1 VEGGKTGTMMEWLEH
16 TFAKY
21 PELAV
26 YLALGVGYWV
36 GGLKFRGFSLGGA
49 TGSLL
54 AGILIGAFVKV
65 PVAGMAKS
73 VLFLLFMFGIGY
85 SVGPKFFKA
94 MKGQGWRFGAIGAF
108 VPVVGLATAFVVAK
122 MLHLDLGFSGGLVSG
137 ALTESP
143 AIGTASEAIQ
153 ALTTIPDDVKHKLI
167 SHVAVADALCYVFG
181 AFGVIYVCG
190 TLGPKLLRID
200 LQAEAE
206 KVEKEYGVVRTKAGI
221 ASAWQPFEVRAYRLE
236 ATARVVGKTVAEAE
250 KATPDFRLF
259 VQRIRR
265 GNELLTPK
273 PDTVLQAG
281 DLVAVSGRRE
291 VLVNVLGD
299 KAAEVDDREL
309 LDIPIA
315 SYDVFVS
322 SKEFSGHTLEDIARD
337 DAVRSVFLRKIT
349 RGTEGV
355 PIGTRTVIERGD
367 VVSLVGPEPAVER
380 AAKLIGSI
388 VRPLDTTDF
397 VAVGLAIFIGALIGA
412 TLFLPVGTTKIF
424 LGTSVGTLLAG
435 VVTGYI
441 RSVRP
446 LFGLVPD
453 AAVAFMQ
460 SIGLSGFVAMV
471 GLGAGPEFIPAV
483 REAGVG
489 LLIGGMFVTLVP
501 QIAGLYFGRYVLKAS
516 PLLILGAL
524 AGAQTFTPGLAAV
537 QEKSGSPIA
546 VLGYTG
552 AVPVGHVLLTTWGS
566 VIVLLMSR

>member
-1 VEGGKTGTMMEWLEH
+1 MMDWLGH
-16 TFAKY
+16 MFGKY

-26 YLALGVGYWV
+26 YLALGLGYWI
-36 GGLKFRGFSLGGA
+36 GGFKFRGFSLGGA

-54 AGILIGAFVKV
+54 AGILIGAIVNV

-94 MKGQGWRFGAIGAF
+94 MKDQGWRFGVIGAF

-122 MLHLDLGFSGGLVSG
+122 VLKLDLGFSGGLVSG

-143 AIGTASEAIQ
+143 AIGTASEAIN
-153 ALTTIPDDVKHKLI
+153 ALTTIPDDMKHKLV

-190 TLGPKLLRID
+190 TLGPKLLKID

-206 KVEKEYGVVRTKAGI
+206 KVEEEYGVVRTKAGI
-221 ASAWQPFEVRAYRLE
+221 TSAWQRFEVRAYRLE
-236 ATARVVGKTVAEAE
+236 ANGRVVGKTVAEAE
-250 KATPDFRLF
+250 KAASDKRLF

-265 GNELLTPK
+265 GGELLWPE

-291 VLVNVLGD
+291 VLVSVLGERGT
-299 KAAEVDDREL
+299 EVDDREL

-322 SKEFSGHTLEDIARD
+322 SKELSGRPLEEIARD
-337 DAVRSVFLRKIT
+337 DVVHSVFLRKIT
-349 RGTEGV
+349 RGTEEV

-367 VVSLVGPEPAVER
+367 VISLVGPEPAVER
-380 AAKLIGSI
+380 AAKLVGTI
-388 VRPLDTTDF
+388 VRPLDATDF
-397 VAVGLAIFIGALIGA
+397 VAVGLAVFIGALIGA
-412 TLFLPVGTTKIF
+412 LIFLPVGTTRIF

-460 SIGLSGFVAMV
+460 SIGLAGFVAMV

-489 LLIGGMFVTLVP
+489 LLIGGVFVTLVP

-524 AGAQTFTPGLAAV
+524 SGAQTFTPGLAAV